1 MIDDNRKNL
10 SKEDYQLLKDAL
22 RDQTQNWDIEWQWDQ
37 WLKTEWKDIENWV
50 DSKAVKD
57 FQSRILKIEN
67 EEKNVWKVAWKKVS
81 KSVADSQQRALE
93 SKRERLIEE
102 IWEYYWL
109 DQYEAVNKYDELR
122 DSANVNNVKYQV
134 AETEYEYL
142 KNRNDLPWESY
153 LMVNQIITRINW
165 WENIKSVIKDTLEWR
180 ERMLERYERILKNW
194 DETWDYWVIWEYQLK
209 RQIEKYKNDI
219 SVLKTMDES
228 DFWKKAQD
236 PLKSIAVDK
245 TWQKSLWQQVNE
257 LRTLWLDEATI
268 DKYVQDVIANPEK
281 AEKITINTM
290 KQAKNYIVW
299 QEPKKWAENVRV
311 WLDKPKWWWT
321 ESEIRNTLKNIEAD
335 KWTDAI
341 YKAVNEYDD
350 VDDFMA
356 HAFYHGTAHY
366 FAGKPSITL
375 SPSEAVRLWWGW
387 YWERYY
393 AISLSKSKKIASNFW
408 SQEAWWWVS
417 IYPVLLKKNA
427 KVIELPKT
435 TDSIDLNDFI
445 TKLWDDW
452 IDAVWIWDKN
462 AWEQELAILNPKAI
476 VNTQKS
482 DYYKMFW
489 LWTEKNPINIK
500 NRSEFEKMYNDV
512 KNATT
517 EEEKTASANNIM
529 YQKYWTAKAN
539 EKNISAEEW
548 LNLKDFKNNRT
559 VQEIADQYWVS
570 TNIVDRILTPE
581 WQRALWVYQNWGIEL
596 AKTIKESTAPHE
608 LLHATFDLVDNSRK
622 SEILNNIQK
631 RLDVDEIQAEEWLA
645 DNFSE
650 YYRTGKFDTKAIPTT
665 LVWKIKQFFQQVK
678 EFVDWT
684 YAERK
689 QIQNLFDDILEGKD
703 LEWGKGTKSVFQSAW
718 DIYSNNFKNWF
729 WDWENDAKYASKVVD
744 KNWDPLVVYHWTPEN
759 FTEFKK
765 DMIWA
770 NYWQDNQWF
779 FFTDDKAVAQDYA
792 DTTSYWM
799 PRSEKWNVMEVY
811 LDIKNPL
818 VKKVDYD
825 PINLWDNNYEK
836 FLNEA
841 NKNWNDW
848 IIIKADKWQSMYV
861 PFEPEQIKSATDNVW
876 TFDKNNPDIRY
887 QFDTYSNENRSKV
900 DNFWGVKEDNWV
912 KYIESAWKPIY
923 NKKKDWVKQRTW
935 DQHQFTNNYI
945 FSIPNELNW
954 QLTKLSNFIRWND
967 EWVQLGNHYL
977 SRDVINHIYENHW
990 PFALENLIMTL
1001 NKYDD
1006 IVKRPKWHED
1016 VNYLLKKIPW
1026 SNNFFRA
1033 TIWKNW
1039 VVTFFERVSWWEDLY
1054 SKDLA
1059 KWQ

>member
-10 SKEDYQLLKDAL
+10 SLEDYKTLKEAL
-22 RDQTQNWDIEWQWDQ
+22 REQTQNWDIALSEEE
-37 WLKTEWKDIENWV
+37 WLKTEWQDIINWV
-50 DSKAVKD
+50 DAQAVKD

-67 EEKNVWKVAWKKVS
+67 EEKNVGKVAWKKVNRTY
-81 KSVADSQQRALE
+81 ADQQQRSVE
-93 SKRERLIEE
+93 TKRERLIEE

-109 DQYEAVNKYDELR
+109 DQYEAAAKYDELLER
-122 DSANVNNVKYQV
+122 ANVNKAKYQTAYHWSPYSFDKFDSSHMGEGEWAQAHGWGHYV
-134 AETEYEYL
+134 AVEERTWKHYAELNNREQHTYKWKIRNQLYGKDINPDEAVATIIMNWMDQWKSYKEAFNLVKENLEYGIELLQKHIDKDERALQWYRSL
-142 KNRNDLPWESY
+142 EEAERLLERDKQQLKSMDKLKESDFSFWKNRNLYNVEIPDP
-153 LMVNQIITRINW
+153 
-165 WENIKSVIKDTLEWR
+165 
-180 ERMLERYERILKNW
+180 
-194 DETWDYWVIWEYQLK
+194 
-209 RQIEKYKNDI
+209 
-219 SVLKTMDES
+219 
-228 DFWKKAQD
+228 KKAD
-236 PLKSIAVDK
+236 TPTWTNYIEEAWEITKSQLEKIYESLVKEYDK
-245 TWQKSLWQQVNE
+245 QKSW
-257 LRTLWLDEATI
+257 
-268 DKYVQDVIANPEK
+268 
-281 AEKITINTM
+281 
-290 KQAKNYIVW
+290 
-299 QEPKKWAENVRV
+299 
-311 WLDKPKWWWT
+311 KPKWVNNLQDWKLN
-321 ESEIRNTLKNIEAD
+321 EFRNKI
-335 KWTDAI
+335 
-341 YKAVNEYDD
+341 D
-350 VDDFMA
+350 VDHIKNWYDL
-356 HAFYHGTAHY
+356 YRW
-366 FAGKPSITL
+366 L
-375 SPSEAVRLWWGW
+375 SRVLW
-387 YWERYY
+387 
-393 AISLSKSKKIASNFW
+393 
-408 SQEAWWWVS
+408 
-417 IYPVLLKKNA
+417 
-427 KVIELPKT
+427 
-435 TDSIDLNDFI
+435 
-445 TKLWDDW
+445 
-452 IDAVWIWDKN
+452 WDKN
-462 AWEQELAILNPKAI
+462 ASKFLESLWYDWIHYIWGRDWEAYVIFNDNALDITNH
-476 VNTQKS
+476 
-482 DYYKMFW
+482 
-489 LWTEKNPINIK
+489 EK
-500 NRSEFEKMYNDV
+500 
-512 KNATT
+512 
-517 EEEKTASANNIM
+517 

-548 LNLKDFKNNRT
+548 LNIKDFRNGKT

-631 RLDVDEIQAEEWLA
+631 RLKVDEIQAEEWLA

-650 YYRTGKFDTKAIPTT
+650 YYRTGKFDTKSIPTT

-792 DTTSYWM
+792 DTTSYWI

-818 VKKVDYD
+818 IKKVDFD
-825 PINLWDNNYEK
+825 PIDLWDNNYEK

-887 QFDTYSNENRSKV
+887 QKISTVDPELISNEIENSLLNDENWMKNNRLDWEELSIKEAESWLSKTWRDLKWRILLTDKWWKLV
-900 DNFWGVKEDNWV
+900 LEDWRHLLEAYRRLNKEIPLDKIWF
-912 KYIESAWKPIY
+912 K
-923 NKKKDWVKQRTW
+923 NKKAE
-935 DQHQFTNNYI
+935 
-945 FSIPNELNW
+945 ELFN
-954 QLTKLSNFIRWND
+954 KLF
-967 EWVQLGNHYL
+967 
-977 SRDVINHIYENHW
+977 
-990 PFALENLIMTL
+990 
-1001 NKYDD
+1001 K
-1006 IVKRPKWHED
+1006 
-1016 VNYLLKKIPW
+1016 
-1026 SNNFFRA
+1026 
-1033 TIWKNW
+1033 
-1039 VVTFFERVSWWEDLY
+1039 
-1054 SKDLA
+1054 
-1059 KWQ
+1059 

>member
-10 SKEDYQLLKDAL
+10 SLEDYKTLKEAL
-22 RDQTQNWDIEWQWDQ
+22 REQTQNWDIALSEEE
-37 WLKTEWKDIENWV
+37 WLKTERQDIINWV
-50 DSKAVKD
+50 DAQAVKD

-67 EEKNVWKVAWKKVS
+67 EEKNVGKVAWKKVNRTY
-81 KSVADSQQRALE
+81 ADQQQRSVE
-93 SKRERLIEE
+93 TKRERLIEE

-109 DQYEAVNKYDELR
+109 DQYEAAAKYDELLER
-122 DSANVNNVKYQV
+122 ANVNKAKYQTAYHWSPYSFDKFDSSHMGEGEWAQAHGWGHYV
-134 AETEYEYL
+134 AVEERTWKHYAELNNREQHTYKWKIRNQLYGKDINPDEAVATIIMNWMDQWKSYKEAFNLVKENLEYGIELLQKHIDKDERALQWYRSL
-142 KNRNDLPWESY
+142 EEAERLLERDKQQLKSMDKLKESDFSFWKNRNLYNVEIPDP
-153 LMVNQIITRINW
+153 
-165 WENIKSVIKDTLEWR
+165 
-180 ERMLERYERILKNW
+180 
-194 DETWDYWVIWEYQLK
+194 
-209 RQIEKYKNDI
+209 
-219 SVLKTMDES
+219 
-228 DFWKKAQD
+228 KKAD
-236 PLKSIAVDK
+236 TPTWTNYIEEAWEITKSQLEKIYESLVKEYDK
-245 TWQKSLWQQVNE
+245 QKSW
-257 LRTLWLDEATI
+257 
-268 DKYVQDVIANPEK
+268 
-281 AEKITINTM
+281 
-290 KQAKNYIVW
+290 
-299 QEPKKWAENVRV
+299 
-311 WLDKPKWWWT
+311 KPKWVNNLQDWKLN
-321 ESEIRNTLKNIEAD
+321 EFRNKI
-335 KWTDAI
+335 
-341 YKAVNEYDD
+341 D
-350 VDDFMA
+350 VDHIKNWYDL
-356 HAFYHGTAHY
+356 YRW
-366 FAGKPSITL
+366 L
-375 SPSEAVRLWWGW
+375 SRVLW
-387 YWERYY
+387 
-393 AISLSKSKKIASNFW
+393 
-408 SQEAWWWVS
+408 
-417 IYPVLLKKNA
+417 
-427 KVIELPKT
+427 
-435 TDSIDLNDFI
+435 
-445 TKLWDDW
+445 
-452 IDAVWIWDKN
+452 WDKN
-462 AWEQELAILNPKAI
+462 ASKFLESLWYDWIHYIWGRDWEAYVIFNDNALDITNH
-476 VNTQKS
+476 
-482 DYYKMFW
+482 
-489 LWTEKNPINIK
+489 EK
-500 NRSEFEKMYNDV
+500 
-512 KNATT
+512 
-517 EEEKTASANNIM
+517 

-548 LNLKDFKNNRT
+548 LNIKDFRNGKT

-631 RLDVDEIQAEEWLA
+631 RLKVDEIQAEEWLA

-650 YYRTGKFDTKAIPTT
+650 YYRTGKFDTKSIPTT

-792 DTTSYWM
+792 DTTSYWI

-818 VKKVDYD
+818 IKKVDFD
-825 PINLWDNNYEK
+825 PIDLWDNNYEK

-887 QFDTYSNENRSKV
+887 QKISTVDPELISNEIENSLLNDENWMKNNRLDWEELSIKEAESWLSKTWRDLKWRILLTDKWWKLV
-900 DNFWGVKEDNWV
+900 LEDWRHLLEAYRRLNKEIPLDKIWF
-912 KYIESAWKPIY
+912 K
-923 NKKKDWVKQRTW
+923 NKKAE
-935 DQHQFTNNYI
+935 
-945 FSIPNELNW
+945 ELFN
-954 QLTKLSNFIRWND
+954 KLF
-967 EWVQLGNHYL
+967 
-977 SRDVINHIYENHW
+977 
-990 PFALENLIMTL
+990 
-1001 NKYDD
+1001 K
-1006 IVKRPKWHED
+1006 
-1016 VNYLLKKIPW
+1016 
-1026 SNNFFRA
+1026 
-1033 TIWKNW
+1033 
-1039 VVTFFERVSWWEDLY
+1039 
-1054 SKDLA
+1054 
-1059 KWQ
+1059 